1 MLKKVVLAVGL
12 IAIPSIAPAQQEQCQ
27 LECTRVTEKGETR
40 VTRSCYALN
49 AADCANLGRAE
60 SGGNKTCRGL
70 HHVEL
75 RPRSLR
81 YYRRK
86 DGKDCAE
93 SRRDAV
99 IVDAKTRHRFKLDT
113 KRTDTPS
120 GDRWPMSALGQ
131 KRTFMPI
138 ATKVHPGQ
146 HAIIRSPGWQLRA
159 APARV

>member
-1 MLKKVVLAVGL
+1 MLL
-12 IAIPSIAPAQQEQCQ
+12 IVQIWDA
-27 LECTRVTEKGETR
+27 
-40 VTRSCYALN
+40 
-49 AADCANLGRAE
+49 
-60 SGGNKTCRGL
+60 CRGL

-120 GDRWPMSALGQ
+120 GDRWPMSALGHQ
-131 KRTFMPI
+131 RTSR
-138 ATKVHPGQ
+138 A
-146 HAIIRSPGWQLRA
+146 QLVNVRFNPKKQISELWA
-159 APARV
+159 A

>member
-1 MLKKVVLAVGL
+1 V
-12 IAIPSIAPAQQEQCQ
+12 S
-27 LECTRVTEKGETR
+27 
-40 VTRSCYALN
+40 
-49 AADCANLGRAE
+49 
-60 SGGNKTCRGL
+60 GL

-86 DGKDCAE
+86 DRKDCAE

-120 GDRWPMSALGQ
+120 GGRWPMSALGHKETL
-131 KRTFMPI
+131 KRLHLMS
-138 ATKVHPGQ
+138 V
-146 HAIIRSPGWQLRA
+146 
-159 APARV
+159 